1 MKKIAITQSN
11 YIPWMGYF
19 EMINYVDQFIFF
31 DETQFTRR
39 DWRNRNKLLC
49 EGKTKWLTIPLKTKG
64 NYYKKISEMNVYDD
78 NWKKEHLKKIF
89 SYYGKLSNFN
99 KNFNKIQKIYTNCS
113 KSRLTEINKHFI
125 KEISK
130 LLKIKSDFQD
140 SDNYKIRNSKNAS
153 ERLLEI
159 CIAAKADIYVSGP
172 SAKNYLDID
181 LFKKHNVKI
190 EWFKYVYS
198 KHYFQKNR
206 EILINNLS
214 IIDYILRFGLDK
226 KIFNLN

>member
-1 MKKIAITQSN
+1 MLDKRLNFIEIEKKTLAK
-11 YIPWMGYF
+11 W
-19 EMINYVDQFIFF
+19 EK
-31 DETQFTRR
+31 E
-39 DWRNRNKLLC
+39 KLFL
-49 EGKTKWLTIPLKTKG
+49 
-64 NYYKKISEMNVYDD
+64 
-78 NWKKEHLKKIF
+78 
-89 SYYGKLSNFN
+89 
-99 KNFNKIQKIYTNCS
+99 
-113 KSRLTEINKHFI
+113 
-125 KEISK
+125 
-130 LLKIKSDFQD
+130 FQD

-226 KIFNLN
+226 KIFN